1 MTAPPDTNPR
11 AGAPGRSSRTRS
23 MRLLLLAAVAL
34 GVAVLRQWAIER
46 HAQEFY
52 RRYGRS

>member
-1 MTAPPDTNPR
+1 
-11 AGAPGRSSRTRS
+11 